1 MKTVRV
7 AAGIIQRDNE
17 VLAVQRGYGEMDGL
31 WEFPGGKIDA
41 SETPEEACLR
51 ELREELDVRI
61 AACRT
66 STRSNTI
73 TPTSISP

>member
-41 SETPEEACLR
+41 SATPEEAFLR
-51 ELREELDVRI
+51 ELREELYVRI
-61 AACRT
+61 KSMQVFDT
-66 STRSNTI
+66 LE
-73 TPTSISP
+73 